1 MYFSELVDR
10 RRLLLLL
17 RLLHVHVWFT
27 RTCHEGLRF
36 TWLHVF

>member
-10 RRLLLLL
+10 LLLLL
-17 RLLHVHVWFT
+17 LHVWFT